1 MEDNNK
7 KYTIMD
13 LYNNPNKVYKKESK
27 KEVFETLFKYD
38 DSTKLFYSKNE
49 YTDYWVVVS
58 LNITDMLELKF
69 EEYEEE
75 MANIYH
81 FSTKNKGV
89 DMLGQSTDNTL
100 KVGDVIET
108 EFGWYGVIQSIE
120 QKPLSYVKEKKE
132 IKLIKR
138 YENPNL
144 LSTEILLN
152 KMLLQ
157 LSAMANCCWARE
169 SCADCKYRYLCDN
182 LPCSADDIKLSVDY
196 LLDKCKADIDSRN
209 GVINK

>member
-1 MEDNNK
+1 MEDNNR

-13 LYNNPNKVYKKESK
+13 LYNNPNKVYKVYKKEPQ

-58 LNITDMLELKF
+58 LSITDMLELKF

-89 DMLGQSTDNTL
+89 DMLGKSTDNTL

-132 IKLIKR
+132 IKFIKR
-138 YENPNL
+138 YDKPNE
-144 LSTEILLN
+144 TLLN
-152 KMLLQ
+152 KMFLQ
-157 LSAMANCCWARE
+157 LSAMANCCCVRE
-169 SCADCKYRYLCDN
+169 SCADCKYRYLRDN
-182 LPCSADDIKLSVDY
+182 LPCSADDTKLSVDY
-196 LLDKCKADIDSRN
+196 LLDKCKTDIDSRN
-209 GVINK
+209 NIINK